1 MTLTTVGPLPRI
13 RSPVHD
19 TPLPGTM
26 VYPTPQPHEID
37 DSHKCTHGRH
47 ASSPLQYDLHL
58 DEKLCGSAKRRPVS
72 MARRAKRVERA
83 GTLALALALALVLT
97 DVAPLSLPICVGHHQ
112 HIRDLPPARDVS
124 TSTHRHRLIAID
136 SSPSTHRHRL
146 IAIDSSPSEQVR
158 RDFWRRNKQIRRG
171 RCRYEYSRGGQV
183 PSGVDE
189 AVHGHLVKPVWL
201 LEVLLYLFVDPV
213 DGPAGFQPNDEA

>member
-1 MTLTTVGPLPRI
+1 MWMTLTTVGPLPRI

-146 IAIDSSPSEQVR
+146 IAIDSSPSTHRPQNKSAGTFGGGTSRFAVADVDMNTHVVVR
-158 RDFWRRNKQIRRG
+158 
-171 RCRYEYSRGGQV
+171 C
-183 PSGVDE
+183 
-189 AVHGHLVKPVWL
+189 L
-201 LEVLLYLFVDPV
+201 L
-213 DGPAGFQPNDEA
+213 A